1 VEDVLF
7 PSVTF
12 SPWCGDIRSIVVIG
26 DDAHVI
32 NNGNPTRF
40 PHCAC
45 GGGCIADMN
54 SALPTDVP
62 DAHRLARH
70 RAWSSPQRRNL
81 AGACLAHLLH
91 DGYTD
96 QLYALLPVWQSQF
109 GLSYA
114 GLALVR
120 ALYYGT
126 MGGLQVPGD
135 RLMARLS
142 PRSALALATLIAAAG
157 FLVVALPWGFPGL
170 CAGLILAGVG
180 SSVQHP
186 RASLLVT
193 NTYGQ
198 TSRGPLGIYNFAG
211 DLGKAI
217 FPAAVALL
225 LPVIAWRSAVGIMA
239 FIGLAVA
246 VGLLALVPRRPFIAP
261 IEVESTATRRGGS
274 GFGLLLT
281 IGALDTATRM
291 GYLLFLPFLLHTRGG
306 TDSVVGLGLALLFIG
321 GALGKAACG
330 WLGQHLGVV
339 WSVIATEVATAL
351 LITVTLILPLAPM
364 LAVLPLLGI
373 VLNGT
378 SSVLYGTVPDLAP
391 KGDIGR
397 AFALFYTG
405 VIGAGGLAPIVYGA
419 IADHSNRTV
428 GILAAA
434 STAAVIVPLVLVL
447 RRRSAISNR
456 AY

>member
-1 VEDVLF
+1 MQITSAVDVL
-7 PSVTF
+7 
-12 SPWCGDIRSIVVIG
+12 
-26 DDAHVI
+26 
-32 NNGNPTRF
+32 PTRRQTGF
-40 PHCAC
+40 
-45 GGGCIADMN
+45 
-54 SALPTDVP
+54 
-62 DAHRLARH
+62 
-70 RAWSSPQRRNL
+70 SPQRRNL
-81 AGACLAHLLH
+81 VGACIAHMLH

-109 GLSYA
+109 GLSYT
-114 GLALVR
+114 GLAVVR

-135 RLMARLS
+135 RLIARLG
-142 PRSALALATLIAAAG
+142 PRTALALATFVAAAG
-157 FLVVALPWGFPGL
+157 FLLMSLPLGFPGL
-170 CAGLILAGVG
+170 CAGLILAGIG
-180 SSVQHP
+180 SSIQHP

-198 TSRGPLGIYNFAG
+198 ASRAPLGIYNFAG

-225 LPVIAWRSAVGIMA
+225 LTVIAWRPVVGVMA
-239 FIGLAVA
+239 GIGLAVA
-246 VGLLALVPRRPFIAP
+246 AALLAIVPRRPFVAAVEEKAP
-261 IEVESTATRRGGS
+261 VQGRGGR

-291 GYLLFLPFLLHTRGG
+291 GYLLFLPFLLHTRGASG
-306 TDSVVGLGLALLFIG
+306 SEVGLGLALLFIG

-330 WLGQHLGVV
+330 MLSQRLGVV
-339 WSVIATEVATAL
+339 RSVVVTEAATAL
-351 LITVTLILPLAPM
+351 LMATTLLLPLVPM

-391 KGDIGR
+391 KGNAGR
-397 AFALFYTG
+397 GFALFYTG
-405 VIGAGGLAPIVYGA
+405 VIGAGGLAPIAYGA
-419 IADHSNRTV
+419 IADHSSRTI

-434 STAAVIVPLVLVL
+434 LTAAVIIPLVLAL
-447 RRRSAISNR
+447 RPMLEAEHSDVQTVQKT
-456 AY
+456 

>member
-1 VEDVLF
+1 
-7 PSVTF
+7 
-12 SPWCGDIRSIVVIG
+12 
-26 DDAHVI
+26 
-32 NNGNPTRF
+32 
-40 PHCAC
+40 
-45 GGGCIADMN
+45 M
-54 SALPTDVP
+54 
-62 DAHRLARH
+62 
-70 RAWSSPQRRNL
+70 
-81 AGACLAHLLH
+81 LH

-96 QLYALLPVWQSQF
+96 QLYALLPVWQSEF

-114 GLALVR
+114 GLAVVR

-135 RLMARLS
+135 RLIGRLGT
-142 PRSALALATLIAAAG
+142 RVALSLATLVAAAG
-157 FLVVALPWGFPGL
+157 YLVMALPWGFSGL
-170 CAGLILAGVG
+170 CAGLIIAGIG

-186 RASLLVT
+186 RASLLVS
-193 NTYGQ
+193 NTYGKA
-198 TSRGPLGIYNFAG
+198 SRGPLGIYNFAG
-211 DLGKAI
+211 DLGKAT
-217 FPAAVALL
+217 FPAVLALL
-225 LPVIAWRSAVGIMA
+225 VPVVAWRPAVGIMA
-239 FIGLAVA
+239 FVGLAVA
-246 VGLLALVPRRPFIAP
+246 VALLGVVPRRPFVAP
-261 IEVESTATRRGGS
+261 VEDQTTAKKQGGR

-306 TDSVVGLGLALLFIG
+306 TEAVVGLGLALLFLG

-351 LITVTLILPLAPM
+351 LITATLILPLAPM

-378 SSVLYGTVPDLAP
+378 SSVLYGTVPELAP

-397 AFALFYTG
+397 GFALFYTG
-405 VIGAGGLAPIVYGA
+405 VIGAGGLAPIAYGA

-434 STAAVIVPLVLVL
+434 LTAAVIVPLVLVL
-447 RRRSAISNR
+447 RPTLKNERDALGQ
-456 AY
+456 